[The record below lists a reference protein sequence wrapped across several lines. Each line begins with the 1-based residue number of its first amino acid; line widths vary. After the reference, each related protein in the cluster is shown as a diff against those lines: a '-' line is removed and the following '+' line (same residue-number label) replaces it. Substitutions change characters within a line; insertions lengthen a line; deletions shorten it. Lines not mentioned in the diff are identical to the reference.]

1 MKQIYLDNA
10 ATTKPLPGVV
20 DAMKDYLYENYG
32 NPSSL
37 YDIGQINKQAIENA
51 RQKVARL
58 LGVSSEEILFT
69 SGGSESDNWALKG
82 ILMPGDHIITTKI
95 EHHAILNACK
105 WLEDQG
111 VEVTYLDVN
120 KYGFVNPEDVG
131 NAIKDNTF
139 LVSIMYANN
148 EIGAIQPIKQI
159 GEIVKKNNIIFH
171 VDAVQA
177 FGHVPIDVDE
187 CCIDLLSCSSHKIYG
202 PKGVGA
208 LFVRDT
214 VKIDPLI
221 HGGGQEFGI
230 RGGTENVFGIVG
242 FGAAAEIAYWNM
254 GINAEKEKLITTLLL
269 QRIQDRIPHIKLNGP
284 SLETNRLP
292 NNLNISVDGIRGEE
306 LMMLLNVRNIYVS
319 TGSACNSS
327 NGNPSHVLKAIGLS
341 DEEAN
346 SSIRITV
353 SPDIDE
359 NDIAYI
365 VDSMAE
371 CVERLRSKS
380 NE

>member
-292 NNLNISVDGIRGEE
+292 NNLNISIDGIRGEE

>member
-10 ATTKPLPGVV
+10 ATTKPLSEVI

-120 KYGFVNPEDVG
+120 KYGFVNPEDVE

-148 EIGAIQPIKQI
+148 EIGTIQPIRQI
-159 GEIVKKNNIIFH
+159 GEIVRKNNIIFH

-177 FGHVPIDVDE
+177 FGHVPVDVDE

-230 RGGTENVFGIVG
+230 RGGTENVLGIVG

-269 QRIQDRIPHIKLNGP
+269 QRIQDRIPHVKLNGP
-284 SLETNRLP
+284 SLEINRLP
-292 NNLNISVDGIRGEE
+292 NNLNISIDGIRGEE
-306 LMMLLNVRNIYVS
+306 LMMLLNVRNIFVS

-359 NDIAYI
+359 NDISYI

>member
-10 ATTKPLPGVV
+10 ATTKPLPEVV

-120 KYGFVNPEDVG
+120 KYGFVNPEDVE

-148 EIGAIQPIKQI
+148 EIGTIQPIRQI
-159 GEIVKKNNIIFH
+159 GEIVRKNNII
-171 VDAVQA
+171 
-177 FGHVPIDVDE
+177 
-187 CCIDLLSCSSHKIYG
+187 
-202 PKGVGA
+202 
-208 LFVRDT
+208 
-214 VKIDPLI
+214 
-221 HGGGQEFGI
+221 
-230 RGGTENVFGIVG
+230 
-242 FGAAAEIAYWNM
+242 
-254 GINAEKEKLITTLLL
+254 
-269 QRIQDRIPHIKLNGP
+269 
-284 SLETNRLP
+284 
-292 NNLNISVDGIRGEE
+292 
-306 LMMLLNVRNIYVS
+306 
-319 TGSACNSS
+319 
-327 NGNPSHVLKAIGLS
+327 
-341 DEEAN
+341 
-346 SSIRITV
+346 
-353 SPDIDE
+353 
-359 NDIAYI
+359 
-365 VDSMAE
+365 
-371 CVERLRSKS
+371 LR
-380 NE
+380 

>member
-10 ATTKPLPGVV
+10 ATTKPLPEVV

-120 KYGFVNPEDVG
+120 KYGFVNPEDVE

-148 EIGAIQPIKQI
+148 EIGAIQPIRQI

-187 CCIDLLSCSSHKIYG
+187 CRIDLLSCSSHKIYG

-230 RGGTENVFGIVG
+230 RGGTENVLGIVG
-242 FGAAAEIAYWNM
+242 FGAAAEITYWNM

-269 QRIQDRIPHIKLNGP
+269 QRIQDRIPYVKLNGP
-284 SLETNRLP
+284 SLEINRLP
-292 NNLNISVDGIRGEE
+292 NNLNISIDGIRGEE
-306 LMMLLNVRNIYVS
+306 LMMLLNVRNIFVS

-359 NDIAYI
+359 NDISYI